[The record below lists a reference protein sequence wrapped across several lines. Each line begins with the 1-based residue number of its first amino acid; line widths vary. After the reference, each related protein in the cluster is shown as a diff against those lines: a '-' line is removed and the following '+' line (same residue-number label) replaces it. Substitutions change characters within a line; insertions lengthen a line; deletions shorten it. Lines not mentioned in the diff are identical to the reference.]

1 MDRVRLGGRKLHNL
15 SNGAGPGLFQGRHAT
30 NHGIAAAEVT
40 LHYELEGIMENSTIA
55 VEPDRYT
62 SLTDL
67 PAQPKFKVLRTR
79 QSAGG
84 RYILL
89 GGGSADELGIRDF
102 ALESVE
108 KFGVLCHLLA

>member
-79 QSAGG
+79 QNAGG
-84 RYILL
+84 RCI
-89 GGGSADELGIRDF
+89 F
-102 ALESVE
+102 HPVCFESITPSGDAPTS
-108 KFGVLCHLLA
+108 K